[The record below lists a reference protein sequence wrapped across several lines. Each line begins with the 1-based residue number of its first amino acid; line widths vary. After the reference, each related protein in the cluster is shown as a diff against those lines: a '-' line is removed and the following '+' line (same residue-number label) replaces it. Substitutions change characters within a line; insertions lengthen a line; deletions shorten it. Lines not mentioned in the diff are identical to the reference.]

1 MAVRPATTPDAG
13 SVSDAAKPGDAPW
26 SPPIRIVASR
36 RRRRTVSASLRSG
49 VLEVHVPHG
58 MPSHEQLRWA
68 EVMRTRIERQLE
80 RARPTDAKL
89 EARAH
94 LINRRYF
101 GGRLQWNSIAW
112 ADQGRRWGSCSYMV
126 GVIRISERAA
136 RLPEFC
142 LDYLLV
148 HELAHLEHAD
158 HGPAFWELV
167 NRYAL
172 AERARGYLMAIDHGL
187 GRLPDEAADTDES
200 GFDGRSDEEIA

>member
-1 MAVRPATTPDAG
+1 MADEAPTADTG
-13 SVSDAAKPGDAPW
+13 SQAQSERGAKAPW
-26 SPPIRIVASR
+26 APPIRIVASR

-49 VLEVHVPHG
+49 VLEIHVPHG
-58 MPSHEQLRWA
+58 MSSGEQLRWA
-68 EVMRTRIERQLE
+68 EVMRVRIERQLE

-94 LINRRYF
+94 AINRRYF

-112 ADQGRRWGSCSYMV
+112 ADQGRRWGSCSYTV

-136 RLPEFC
+136 RLPEFV

-167 NRYAL
+167 RRFAL
-172 AERARGYLMAIDHGL
+172 AERARGYLMAIDHGS
-187 GRLPDEAADTDES
+187 GRVPDQEPCDEQPDFGADSAA
-200 GFDGRSDEEIA
+200 EIA

>member
-1 MAVRPATTPDAG
+1 MAPQVAT
-13 SVSDAAKPGDAPW
+13 SDAESQAKSERRAEGPW

-36 RRRRTVSASLRSG
+36 RRRRTVSACLRSG

-58 MPSHEQLRWA
+58 MSNGEQLRWA
-68 EVMRTRIERQLE
+68 EVMRARIERQLE

-89 EARAH
+89 ETRAH
-94 LINRRYF
+94 AINRRYF
-101 GGRLQWNSIAW
+101 GGRLEWNSIAW

-136 RLPEFC
+136 RLPEFI

-167 NRYAL
+167 NRFPL
-172 AERARGYLMAIDHGL
+172 AERARGYLMAIDHGFARVP
-187 GRLPDEAADTDES
+187 GEEPGDES
-200 GFDGRSDEEIA
+200 PGFGDEPVTETA

>member
-1 MAVRPATTPDAG
+1 
-13 SVSDAAKPGDAPW
+13 
-26 SPPIRIVASR
+26 
-36 RRRRTVSASLRSG
+36 
-49 VLEVHVPHG
+49 

>member
-1 MAVRPATTPDAG
+1 MAVQAATSDAG
-13 SVSDAAKPGDAPW
+13 SEAQSEQRANAPW

-49 VLEVHVPHG
+49 ILEVHVPHG
-58 MPSHEQLRWA
+58 MSNSEQLRWA
-68 EVMRTRIERQLE
+68 EVMRARIERQLE

-94 LINRRYF
+94 AINRRYF

-126 GVIRISERAA
+126 GVIRISERAV
-136 RLPEFC
+136 RLPEFI

-167 NRYAL
+167 HRFPFT
-172 AERARGYLMAIDHGL
+172 ERARGYLMAIDHGIATMP
-187 GRLPDEAADTDES
+187 GEEPGDDEP
-200 GFDGRSDEEIA
+200 GFGDDPAVEIA